1 MIPCNKFVCVHKKC
15 TYAHTERQL
24 ATQLQYFEGIVNPRK
39 ELKKN
44 VKSANNFKRI
54 AKKIFPMVEQLH
66 TNTQLQSTGK
76 LLSFLQ
82 QTSVFTDKERG
93 NMLKVMLDCQH
104 EVSNKNKDAFPMP
117 NQKTEPPVT
126 TSFAAESSV
135 FLVSPMKKNPPPG
148 FDDNDVLCV
157 APFAHDNQDTT
168 ELLTNETLL
177 RNDDEKFGEPC
188 HASNEHMM
196 RELMHL
202 RAENEELIN
211 YYQKIIQYKDEEL
224 HFLRSENT
232 RLLDENNDN
241 KETLDKIQQLLC
253 KV

>member
-1 MIPCNKFVCVHKKC
+1 MWNDAILIHHKQRHQTYLPFIAKCKYSNLNIAKEMIPCNKFLCVHKKC

-24 ATQLQYFEGIVNPRK
+24 ATQLQYFEGIVNTRK

-117 NQKTEPPVT
+117 NQKTEPPVVT

-148 FDDNDVLCV
+148 L
-157 APFAHDNQDTT
+157 TT
-168 ELLTNETLL
+168 TMY
-177 RNDDEKFGEPC
+177 F
-188 HASNEHMM
+188 
-196 RELMHL
+196 
-202 RAENEELIN
+202 
-211 YYQKIIQYKDEEL
+211 
-224 HFLRSENT
+224 
-232 RLLDENNDN
+232 
-241 KETLDKIQQLLC
+241 
-253 KV
+253 V